1 LAPAVRYYF
10 HLYNDADVSDEGG
23 QDLPDFEAARAHAV
37 RMARFEVSEA
47 AKRDGRIVLSHR
59 IDVEDE
65 HGVVLGAV
73 YFRDAVD
80 VTP

>member
-1 LAPAVRYYF
+1 MRYYF
-10 HLYNDADVSDEGG
+10 HLYNDTDVSDEGG
-23 QDLPDFEAARAHAV
+23 QELSDLEAARCHAIQ
-37 RMARFEVSEA
+37 MARFEVSEA
-47 AKRDGRIVLSHR
+47 AKREGRIVLSHR

-80 VTP
+80 VRP